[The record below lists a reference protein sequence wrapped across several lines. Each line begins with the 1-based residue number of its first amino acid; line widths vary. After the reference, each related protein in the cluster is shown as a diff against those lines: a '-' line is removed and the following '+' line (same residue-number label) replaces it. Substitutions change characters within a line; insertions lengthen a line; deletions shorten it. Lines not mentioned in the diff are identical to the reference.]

1 MATKYDWRHLAAT
14 AADHDAQANQHR
26 PTDRDLLRRECLR
39 LTAQGL
45 RPRDIAESFGMN
57 PSDVITLIYS
67 TGVLAE

>member
-1 MATKYDWRHLAAT
+1 MSQFDWRDMVRT
-14 AADHDAQANQHR
+14 AADHDARANQHR
-26 PTDRDLLRRECLR
+26 PTDRELLRREVMR
-39 LTAQGL
+39 LHTQGL